1 MTDGPPGEIICKQAK
16 EQGASFIVVGSR
28 GTGTIRRTIL
38 GSVSDYVLH
47 HAHMPVVVVPK
58 SVVWIRPT
66 LPPPPPTPDPSD
78 REKENARHLQLNICS
93 RLFYGIKFISFI
105 LTRLKELYILQPRL
119 QGLLVIQH
127 GGDRREDP
135 GTQRT
140 KTIAD
145 WCFSYMDFD
154 WLNLQKKNG
163 GSWRVLRN
171 LLPRPF
177 SFLQWGRGCHPVI
190 PLSV

>member
-78 REKENARHLQLNICS
+78 REKENATHLQLNICS

-154 WLNLQKKNG
+154 WLNLQKQKWWLLA
-163 GSWRVLRN
+163 GS
-171 LLPRPF
+171 
-177 SFLQWGRGCHPVI
+177 S
-190 PLSV
+190 

>member
-1 MTDGPPGEIICKQAK
+1 MTTSCITLTCRWWWYRSPLSE
-16 EQGASFIVVGSR
+16 
-28 GTGTIRRTIL
+28 
-38 GSVSDYVLH
+38 SDLH
-47 HAHMPVVVVPK
+47 SP
-58 SVVWIRPT
+58 S
-66 LPPPPPTPDPSD
+66 PPTPDPSD

-145 WCFSYMDFD
+145 WCFSCVDFD
-154 WLNLQKKNG
+154 WLNLQKQKWWLLA
-163 GSWRVLRN
+163 GS
-171 LLPRPF
+171 
-177 SFLQWGRGCHPVI
+177 S
-190 PLSV
+190 

>member
-1 MTDGPPGEIICKQAK
+1 MTTSCITLTCRWWWYRSPLSE
-16 EQGASFIVVGSR
+16 
-28 GTGTIRRTIL
+28 
-38 GSVSDYVLH
+38 SDLH
-47 HAHMPVVVVPK
+47 F
-58 SVVWIRPT
+58 
-66 LPPPPPTPDPSD
+66 PPPPPTPDPSD
-78 REKENARHLQLNICS
+78 REKENARHLQFNICS

-163 GSWRVLRN
+163 GSWWVLRN
-171 LLPRPF
+171 LVPRPF